1 MKEKWKK
8 LYYKE
13 FHLGHILA
21 FLLILASLTFMSSC
35 STIEILDGLCYNDRD
50 GTYVCMEEEEE

>member
-1 MKEKWKK
+1 MR
-8 LYYKE
+8 E
-13 FHLGHILA
+13 FLLV

-50 GTYVCMEEEEE
+50 GTYVCMEEEQDD